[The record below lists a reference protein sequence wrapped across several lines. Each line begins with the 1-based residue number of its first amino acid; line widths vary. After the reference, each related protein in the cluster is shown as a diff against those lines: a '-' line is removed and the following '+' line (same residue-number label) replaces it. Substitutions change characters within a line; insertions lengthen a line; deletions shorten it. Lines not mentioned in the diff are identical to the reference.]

1 MKYDSLFTEIDA
13 DIEKIPSDDFR
24 IKENKYKKEG
34 WLRIQN
40 SNLVYEGID
49 IAFISATGRPSL

>member
-1 MKYDSLFTEIDA
+1 MKYDSLFTEIGV

-24 IKENKYKKEG
+24 IKDNKYKKEG

-40 SNLVYEGID
+40 SNLVY
-49 IAFISATGRPSL
+49 